1 MNDRKGWLYRLSI
14 LRKEIL
20 FGMISLYK
28 IIKRTQYKLTLLACF
43 APLQREVYNNAIIVF
58 GPEPVELRW
67 IIFLIGKN
75 QIRWIVI
82 SDIETQFCPTKYKRS
97 ICISD
102 FLQTTFFYLG
112 RFLKN
117 LADDQCPSITKD
129 IDSIYLIKHMYIQHF
144 TTVVVD

>member
-75 QIRWIVI
+75 QIRWIAI
-82 SDIETQFCPTKYKRS
+82 SDIETQFCPPSKNAVSVFQIYY
-97 ICISD
+97 
-102 FLQTTFFYLG
+102 FLLPWKIPKEFSRRLMLFH
-112 RFLKN
+112 N
-117 LADDQCPSITKD
+117 
-129 IDSIYLIKHMYIQHF
+129 
-144 TTVVVD
+144 